1 MKENRI
7 LVDDWIQG
15 EIIEWNGHSGYV
27 NFISHECITMC
38 IREYSKPEEVA
49 QPYRTSRILSCLLL
63 INTNSSSLTVMN
75 RYCIE
80 VDRIE
85 RDGSIFHLVQYRELK
100 PTKSTKGLNRQL
112 NKLTDRIEKELH
124 YYQVPFKS
132 FSVSHVN

>member
-1 MKENRI
+1 
-7 LVDDWIQG
+7 
-15 EIIEWNGHSGYV
+15 
-27 NFISHECITMC
+27 
-38 IREYSKPEEVA
+38 
-49 QPYRTSRILSCLLL
+49 
-63 INTNSSSLTVMN
+63 MN

-112 NKLTDRIEKELH
+112 NKLTDRIEEELH